1 LIALCPEGTTT
12 LGNSLQRFHSTL
24 FQPALDAAATLQPV
38 ALRYLDVAGLHT
50 DAAAYAGEAS
60 FMDSVWNIVSTRHMV
75 VELNVLEPISA
86 RGQTR
91 RSLAEKTE
99 AAIAAA
105 LGVPA
110 PQRIPRAQH

>member
-1 LIALCPEGTTT
+1 
-12 LGNSLQRFHSTL
+12 LGNSLQRFHSAL
-24 FQPALDAAATLQPV
+24 FQPALDATATLQPV

-50 DAAAYAGEAS
+50 NAAAYAGESS
-60 FMDSVWNIVSTRHMV
+60 FMDSVWAIVSTRHV
-75 VELNVLEPISA
+75 VAELNLLEPISA

-91 RSLAEKTE
+91 RSLADETE

-110 PQRIPRAQH
+110 PQRIPRARN